1 MNKELIK
8 YINKPTWC
16 PGYTGWSKNCEEL
29 EEHHIMDSDEAG
41 KLYTSIHRTAFIDN
55 KEFDAY
61 LDRILKNCFDTKLIA
76 TYYSEKNKE
85 IRIIGLG
92 INLENRVMGN
102 YVLTN
107 ESVLNG
113 SAWKDK
119 MVRVRLC
126 ENENE
131 AIQKIIKGEYEL
143 INNIYKNIKIRLT
156 SNISEIKKDIYLNV
170 ATMSSSNNV
179 LKENIIGEM
188 SKEEQQFIFNVIVH
202 EKDLEGTNEYIKE
215 YEETNKITLK
225 EVGEKYSVKLANIMF
240 NIGYAGWFFEDTKNL
255 EEMKEQMAQTLR
267 DDHDLEEILAE
278 KGITREEVFTEIE
291 NVKLN
296 LIPINVNEFIE
307 NLTNEHEVEETQENN
322 E

>member
-16 PGYTGWSKNCEEL
+16 PGYTGWSKNCVEF
-29 EEHHIMDSDEAG
+29 EEHPIKDADKQG
-41 KLYTSIHRTAFIDN
+41 KLYTNIHRTAFIDS

-61 LDRILKNCFDTKLIA
+61 LDRILKSCFDTKLIA
-76 TYYSEKNKE
+76 TYCSNKDKE

-113 SAWKDK
+113 SAWRDEIIK
-119 MVRVRLC
+119 VRLC

-143 INNIYKNIKIRLT
+143 LDNMYTNLKIRT
-156 SNISEIKKDIYLNV
+156 ISNISEIKKDIYLDTI
-170 ATMSSSNNV
+170 ALSSSNNV
-179 LKENIIGEM
+179 LKENMIGEM
-188 SKEEQQFIFNVIVH
+188 SKEEQKFIFNIIIH
-202 EKDLEGTNEYIKE
+202 QRDLEGTNEYIKE

-225 EVGEKYSVKLANIMF
+225 EVGEKYSMKLANIMF
-240 NIGYAGWFFEDTKNL
+240 EIGYFGWFFEDTNSL
-255 EEMKEQMAQTLR
+255 EKMKEQMTQTLK
-267 DDHDLEEILAE
+267 DDPDLEQILSE
-278 KGITREEVFTEIE
+278 KGMTKEEVFAEIE

-296 LIPINVNEFIE
+296 LMPTKVDEFIE
-307 NLTNEHEVEETQENN
+307 KLNNEYETEETQENN
-322 E
+322 

>member
-1 MNKELIK
+1 MNKELTK

-16 PGYTGWSKNCEEL
+16 PGHTGWSRNCEEI
-29 EEHHIMDSDEAG
+29 EEHDIMDADETG

-61 LDRILKNCFDTKLIA
+61 LDEILKICFDTKLIA

-113 SAWKDK
+113 AAWRDE
-119 MVRVRLC
+119 MIRVCTC

-131 AIQKIIKGEYEL
+131 AIQKIIKGDYEL
-143 INNIYKNIKIRLT
+143 IDNVYKNIKIRPI

-170 ATMSSSNNV
+170 LAMSRDNNV
-179 LKENIIGEM
+179 LKNNIINEM
-188 SKEEQQFIFNVIVH
+188 TKDEKQFISNISKYAADFEAAKQYI
-202 EKDLEGTNEYIKE
+202 EEYKLN
-215 YEETNKITLK
+215 NKITLK
-225 EVGEKYSVKLANIMF
+225 DVGERYSIELANIM
-240 NIGYAGWFFEDTKNL
+240 IQMHYTYYLFEDKNNL
-255 EEMKEQMAQTLR
+255 EEMKKMMIQKLK
-267 DDHDLEEILAE
+267 DDPNLKDVLSE
-278 KGITREEVFTEIE
+278 KGKTIEQVFTEIE
-291 NVKLN
+291 EAKSN
-296 LIPINVNEFIE
+296 LIPINVNELIE
-307 NLTNEHEVEETQENN
+307 NLEKETIEEERNV
-322 E
+322 